1 MYTHKRRT
9 NWLGVTLGSGDGRS
23 KKEAE
28 VAAAR
33 EAMLQ
38 RKWISQPVE
47 ETATAVDGKDFQ
59 DDSKSP

>member
-1 MYTHKRRT
+1 VK
-9 NWLGVTLGSGDGRS
+9 WLGLTLGSGDGRS

-38 RKWISQPVE
+38 RLWLNREQTPVHE
-47 ETATAVDGKDFQ
+47 IGMAVGGDGEMPESDTN
-59 DDSKSP
+59 SS